1 MNQLTTERSTD
12 VIAAEINAIKYQT
25 QNMML
30 QASAEIGK
38 RLTEAKAQL
47 QHGEWGNWLKN
58 NVEYSQST
66 ANNLMQIYKEYD
78 LNSQTFVNLS
88 YSKAI
93 ALLGIDAEERE
104 TFIQENNVDEMSSRE
119 LQKVIKE
126 KQQLEKELANRETAI
141 AKEKKLLEKDI
152 QELTMQLEN
161 ARQKHNENEVSE
173 KEINRLTQE
182 LAVAESRAKQLEADL
197 KAKPL
202 EAATIEVIP
211 DEVQKELESLR
222 KKMSESSDPSEV
234 KFKVMFDSL
243 IKTFGATLEA
253 VEDISNHDT
262 RVKYKNAIHKLMD
275 KMRATLD
282 GGSNQSC

>member
-1 MNQLTTERSTD
+1 MTQLTIERSTD

-104 TFIQENNVDEMSSRE
+104 TFMQENNVDEMSSRE

-152 QELTMQLEN
+152 QVLTVQLEN
-161 ARQKHNENEVSE
+161 ARQQHNENDDSE

-222 KKMSESSDPSEV
+222 KKMYESSDPAEV
-234 KFKVMFDSL
+234 KFKVMFDGL
-243 IKTFGATLEA
+243 IKSFGATLEA
-253 VEDISNHDT
+253 AEAISNDDT
-262 RVKYKNAIHKLMD
+262 RSKYKNAIHKLMD

-282 GGSNQSC
+282 EGS